1 MRFIELGRREFITL
15 IGSAAAAWPL
25 AVRAQHSGRI
35 PVVGI
40 LWHYADAEATAHYRL
55 PLLKGLAELGY
66 IPGKTII
73 LEERYANDVPERFD
87 ALAAEL
93 VNLKVDVLVAPGG
106 SPFFALHRAT
116 STIPTV
122 FVAVSDP
129 VALHLA
135 SSFSKPGGNVSG
147 ITQMSFELDAKRLLL
162 LRQAIPTVTH
172 VALLREPTNPA
183 APFELSQLSSAARE
197 LGLSY
202 DVFDVSTGNDIDQV
216 FQKMEEQHFQAVVVF
231 TANLM
236 FSERKR
242 ISALGLKHRLAVM
255 APAKLFVE
263 LGTLLSYGPDFPTLW
278 HRAGSFIDKI
288 LKGESVGDIPIE
300 RPTKFDLCFN
310 LRTAKVL
317 GIEIPPA
324 MLALADEVIE

>member
-1 MRFIELGRREFITL
+1 MRFMKRREFIAA
-15 IGSAAAAWPL
+15 IGGAAVWPL

-40 LWHYADAEATAHYRL
+40 LFQYADAEAAAHYRL

-66 IPGKTII
+66 IPGKTFI
-73 LEERYANDVPERFD
+73 LEERYANEVPERFD
-87 ALAAEL
+87 ALATEL

-116 STIPTV
+116 LTIPTV
-122 FVAVSDP
+122 FVGVSDP

-135 SSFSKPGGNVSG
+135 SSFSKPGGNLSG
-147 ITQMSFELDAKRLLL
+147 LTQMSFDLSAKRLLL
-162 LRQAIPTVTH
+162 LQQAIPTVSH

-183 APFELSQLSSAARE
+183 APFELSQFSSAARE

-202 DVFDVSTGNDIDQV
+202 DVFDVSTGNDLDQV

-231 TANLM
+231 SAALL

-242 ISALGLKHRLAVM
+242 ISALSLKHRLAVM
-255 APAKLFVE
+255 APSKLFVDD
-263 LGTLLSYGPDFPTLW
+263 GILLSYGPDFPALW
-278 HRAGSFIDKI
+278 HRAAYFIDKI

-300 RPTKFDLCFN
+300 RPTKFDFCIN
-310 LRTAKVL
+310 LSTAKVL

>member
-1 MRFIELGRREFITL
+1 MKRREFIGL
-15 IGSAAAAWPL
+15 VGGAAAWP
-25 AVRAQHSGRI
+25 VVVQAQQSRRI

-40 LWHYADAEATAHYRL
+40 LWYFADAEGAAHYRL
-55 PLLKGLAELGY
+55 PFLKGLAELGY
-66 IPGKTII
+66 VPGKTII
-73 LEERYANDVPERFD
+73 LEERYANEVPQRFD
-87 ALAAEL
+87 ALATEL
-93 VNLKVDVLVAPGG
+93 VNLKMDVLVAPGG
-106 SPFFALHRAT
+106 SSIFALHRAT

-122 FVAVSDP
+122 FVGVSDP

-135 SSFSKPGGNVSG
+135 SSFSKPGGNLSG
-147 ITQMSFELDAKRLLL
+147 ITQMSADISAKRLQLL
-162 LRQAIPTVTH
+162 QKTIPTVSH
-172 VALLREPTNPA
+172 VALLLDPTNPGGLL
-183 APFELSQLSSAARE
+183 ELPQFSSAARE

-202 DVFDVSTGNDIDQV
+202 GVFDTSTGNDIDQA

-231 TANLM
+231 AANLL

-242 ISALGLKHRLAVM
+242 ISALGLKHRLAVV
-255 APAKLFVE
+255 APARLFVDV
-263 LGTLLSYGPDFPTLW
+263 GALLSYGPDFPTLW
-278 HRAGSFIDKI
+278 HRAAHFIDKI
-288 LKGESVGDIPIE
+288 LKGERVGDIPVE